1 MTIASLLLAVAV
13 ATADVP
19 QQNVS
24 SIGKMY
30 RYIGCYADTQSQRDL
45 PVWFCSNGGGADP
58 NGGCGSDP
66 NAPGY
71 SAWAGGAAMTPTVC
85 SVLCSGQKYFGIEVG
100 YQCYCG
106 NVLGKEATEV
116 NEKECNS
123 RCTGEQNLDSNCG
136 GLVGSPGSYKGRI
149 SVYQAS
155 RPGSAPS

>member
-1 MTIASLLLAVAV
+1 MLTHNLKGLYRPLPAMPTDSLQARAILISAAVLLLC
-13 ATADVP
+13 TP
-19 QQNVS
+19 QT
-24 SIGKMY
+24 
-30 RYIGCYADTQSQRDL
+30 RHHCRDL

-66 NAPGY
+66 NAPGF

-116 NEKECNS
+116 HEKECNS

-136 GLVGSPGSYKGRI
+136 GLVGSPGNYEGRI
-149 SVYQAS
+149 SVYQA
-155 RPGSAPS
+155 